1 MSNGNTAIIRAVLV
15 DDTRLARSELRTLLS
30 SHSDVEIVGE
40 ADDVGSGLEA
50 VRRLQPDLVLLDIQ
64 MPSGTGFDLLDALDA
79 APLVVFTTA
88 YDEHAVRAFEANA
101 LDYLVKPVAP
111 ARLAAALERVRD
123 RRAAAAT
130 AGPAD
135 ASAPERALLGS
146 HDQVFLRE
154 GERCWFVTLGEVDR
168 IVVEGN
174 YARLW
179 FGGEKVFLQR
189 SLSALEQRIEP
200 GLFFR
205 ANRNTLVNLRAIRT
219 IDPWLNDG
227 YLLRLRDGSEVE
239 VSRRQ
244 ARELRERLSL

>member
-1 MSNGNTAIIRAVLV
+1 MSGGATASRRIRTAVV
-15 DDTRLARSELRTLLS
+15 DDTRLARRELATLLAD
-30 SHSDVEIVGE
+30 HADVECVGE
-40 ADDVGSGLEA
+40 ADDVPAGIELL
-50 VRRLQPDLVLLDIQ
+50 RREQPDLLLLDIQ
-64 MPSGTGFDLLDALDA
+64 MPSGTGFDLLDGLDPV
-79 APLVVFTTA
+79 PLVVFTTA
-88 YDEHAVRAFEANA
+88 YDQHAVRAFEANA

-111 ARLAAALERVRD
+111 DRLAAALDRARERLSRG
-123 RRAAAAT
+123 AAT
-130 AGPAD
+130 P
-135 ASAPERALLGS
+135 PPPRQLLGAD
-146 HDQVFLRE
+146 DQVFLRE

-179 FGGEKVFLQR
+179 FRGEKVFLQR

-244 ARELRERLSL
+244 GRELRDRLSL